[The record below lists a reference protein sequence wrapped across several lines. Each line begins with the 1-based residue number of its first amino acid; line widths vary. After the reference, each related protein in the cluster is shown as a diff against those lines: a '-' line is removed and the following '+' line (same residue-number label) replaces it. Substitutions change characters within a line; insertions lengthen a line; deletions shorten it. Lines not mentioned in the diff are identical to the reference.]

1 MTAAK
6 TKSKSSGPKPIYAI
20 HGEDAFLRSEALREV
35 LAEVLGDHADP
46 MAIVELEGASAALA
60 DVLDELRTPSLLTPT
75 RVVILRDAD
84 PFISGRAAAS
94 DDSSANDPDD
104 AESSSTSANRAG
116 LEKYIAAPSETGVL
130 ILLLKS
136 FPSNLRLHKL
146 VASAGEA
153 IKCEAPKSAAL
164 PGWVAARAKSAY
176 KCEFGPGAADRLA
189 DLVGADCGRLDSELS
204 KLATYVAPKSK
215 ITVEDVEELVGSH
228 REEKVFAIGDAIAR
242 QDCPAALA
250 LWHQVLETDRAAP
263 FRALGGL
270 AWGFRRFVNARRMLD
285 GGAPAMAAA
294 RAAGYF
300 GDPNLFR
307 RQVGRFSVRQW
318 EDYLRRL
325 LTIDVGTKTG
335 QTTTELAVEKLIVQM
350 CAAPAAK
357 DRP

>member
-6 TKSKSSGPKPIYAI
+6 TKPRPSGPKPIYAI
-20 HGEDAFLRSEALREV
+20 HGEDAFLKLEALRSV
-35 LAEVLGDHADP
+35 LKEILGDDADP
-46 MAIVELEGASAALA
+46 MSIVELEGASAALA
-60 DVLDELRTPSLLTPT
+60 DVLDELRTPSLLTPM

-84 PFISGRAAAS
+84 PFISGRGGPS
-94 DDSSANDPDD
+94 DDEPTDD
-104 AESSSTSANRAG
+104 SDETEPGSTGVNRAG
-116 LEKYIAAPSETGVL
+116 LEKYLAAPSETGTL

-136 FPSNLRLHKL
+136 FPSNLRLYKL

-164 PGWVAARAKSAY
+164 SGWAATRAKSAFG
-176 KCEFGPGAADRLA
+176 CDFGPGAADRLA
-189 DLVGADCGRLDSELS
+189 DLVGADCGRLDSEIS
-204 KLATYVAPKSK
+204 KLATYVAPKTK

-242 QDCPAALA
+242 QDASDALK

-325 LTIDVGTKTG
+325 LSIDVGTKTG